1 LADANGKSFLV
12 LFFKKEQLSSFGINP
27 RQHPDGPTIRTPI
40 HTARP
45 GCLLCRV
52 ESA

>member
-1 LADANGKSFLV
+1 MDAKWQSFLV
-12 LFFKKEQLSSFGINP
+12 LFLKKEHLSPFGINP
-27 RQHPDGPTIRTPI
+27 RQHPDGLTVRTPI

-45 GCLLCRV
+45 GCLLCCM